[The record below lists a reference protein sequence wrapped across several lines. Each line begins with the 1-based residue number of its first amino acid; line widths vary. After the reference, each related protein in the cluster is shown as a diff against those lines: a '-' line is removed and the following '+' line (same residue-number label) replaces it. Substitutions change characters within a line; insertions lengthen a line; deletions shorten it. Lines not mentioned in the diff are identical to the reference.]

1 MNRILNLRTVRRGV
15 LASCLALASLPVW
28 ADLMIN
34 PTRVVFDRDH
44 RSASIDLINDG
55 TTPASYRVNLV
66 NRRMGEDG
74 QFQRVEQAQPGEQFA
89 DGMIV
94 FSPRQFTLAPGA
106 SQVVRVAVRKPAN
119 LAPGEYRSHL
129 SFDRLPD
136 PDQATAVENINKQA
150 PSEQIGISITALL
163 GVSIP
168 VIVREGATN
177 VDVNISNLE
186 LKKPAAANQPP
197 MLTLQL
203 NRTGNRST
211 YGDIVVDFTP
221 QGAANAST
229 VGRVGGVAV
238 YVPNPLRRATLNL
251 QVPNGVKLE
260 RGTMQV
266 RYQERAEDGGK
277 VLAESRLVL
286 P

>member
-1 MNRILNLRTVRRGV
+1 LGRYV

-55 TTPASYRVNLV
+55 NKPASYRVNLV

-74 QFQRVEQAQPGEQFA
+74 QFERADQAQSGEQFA
-89 DGMIV
+89 DRMIV

-119 LAPGEYRSHL
+119 LAAGEYRSHL

-136 PDQATAVENINKQA
+136 PDQATAVENINKPSA
-150 PSEQIGISITALL
+150 SEQIGISITALL

-168 VIVREGATN
+168 VIVREGATSAE
-177 VDVNISNLE
+177 VKISNVE

-197 MLTLQL
+197 MLALQL
-203 NRTGNRST
+203 NRSGNRSV
-211 YGDIVVDFTP
+211 YGDIVVDYTP
-221 QGAANAST
+221 QGAARATT

-251 QVPNGVKLE
+251 QVPQGVVLDK
-260 RGTMQV
+260 GTLQV

-277 VLAESRLVL
+277 VLAETALNL